1 MTGIHQH
8 TMHHAKTPE
17 RGARPGSRFQQ
28 RLSTSSSRRATES
41 AAEQHSARKLHLYEI
56 LYHLNQGFEQV
67 LLQLQQLKK
76 LGLGRQ
82 AWKAWEAMVEEK
94 RAEINFELVER
105 LAEREQRDWSY
116 FGRLHQRRE
125 KKYRDPQ
132 DVLIEADLLRQRMK
146 KRPAQRRG
154 TPQQ

>member
-1 MTGIHQH
+1 MPKPPNAVPARE
-8 TMHHAKTPE
+8 AK
-17 RGARPGSRFQQ
+17 RRIASSGSASRPA
-28 RLSTSSSRRATES
+28 SSRRATASS
-41 AAEQHSARKLHLYEI
+41 ADQHSARKLRLYEI
-56 LYHLNQGFEQV
+56 LYHLNQGFEQA

-82 AWKAWEAMVEEK
+82 AWKAWEVMVEET
-94 RAEINFELVER
+94 RAQINFELVEW
-105 LAEREQRDWSY
+105 LAEREQRDWTF
-116 FGRLHQRRE
+116 FGRLHQQRE

-132 DVLIEADLLRQRMK
+132 DVLIEAGLLRQRMK